1 MKTNTPIFALAL
13 FLLVSPVSLR
23 ADDAPVDIVKGSSRL
38 GRVMPEYDKRIR
50 VIEDERNKAVSILNG
65 QLLGELAKAKSE
77 ALKEE
82 KLTLAVAIDA
92 KIKEVTEQTDMVKAA
107 LAAPLNTNSS
117 SSSSSVEYK
126 RMAKKIMDWVA
137 KSKLTDEQKAT
148 LKDFVAGKIVAKNPF
163 GGFDWFDK
171 DGNLWTRNR
180 DGIQMKREVGTTKI
194 DKQGTMST
202 DGENDFYFDKM
213 TEKNLPMRWQWMK
226 YTRTFVPYETVA
238 DEIEKGGSAAKS
250 KDGDTGGKGENPFGR
265 RVAK

>member
-1 MKTNTPIFALAL
+1 MKKLITVLLFALSIP
-13 FLLVSPVSLR
+13 LLSF
-23 ADDAPVDIVKGSSRL
+23 AEDAPVDITKGSPRL
-38 GRVMPEYDKRIR
+38 NQVMPEYNKRIR
-50 VIEDERNKAVSILNG
+50 VIADERNKAVSILNG

-117 SSSSSVEYK
+117 SSSSYVEYK

-171 DGNLWTRNR
+171 DGNLWTRGR

-213 TEKNLPMRWQWMK
+213 TEKTLPMRWQWMK
-226 YTRTFVPYETVA
+226 YTRTFVPYDTVA
-238 DEIEKGGSAAKS
+238 YEIE
-250 KDGDTGGKGENPFGR
+250 E
-265 RVAK
+265 